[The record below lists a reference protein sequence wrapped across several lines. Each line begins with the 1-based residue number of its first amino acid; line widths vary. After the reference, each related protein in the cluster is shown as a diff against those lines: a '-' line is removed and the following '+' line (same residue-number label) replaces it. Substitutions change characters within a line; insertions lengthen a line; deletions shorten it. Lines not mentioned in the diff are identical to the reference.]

1 MNWLTK
7 TNIIVKQLW
16 KTCGL
21 KLILVVVLIGLLALV
36 PIGAGAQL
44 GLDPCCAIISAG
56 LQSISGLLSSVV
68 AKPLASIQQIEQQ
81 AANFEQQIVYPASAI
96 TNARNLA
103 GQMQGQLRQMSDVFR
118 LPVASA
124 TLPTPQQL
132 EQVLLSRDP
141 GNMAQITKNYSAVYG
156 AVMAASDAPQPVRDV
171 VDMTDAEAQAVLKK
185 AIEMDALAD
194 IELAAADN
202 INQQIQN
209 AAPGSAP
216 ILEAQ
221 AAAWLVRANAYT
233 QSAMAELM
241 RVRSIELANAGADL
255 KFSTSHTNKL
265 RDSGDQVLGRTAR

>member
-1 MNWLTK
+1 MNWLTRTK
-7 TNIIVKQLW
+7 KIAQQLW
-16 KTCGL
+16 NACSP
-21 KLILVVVLIGLLALV
+21 KLILVIVLLGLLALV

-56 LQSISGLLSSVV
+56 LQSISSLLSGVV

-81 AANFEQQIVYPASAI
+81 AANFEQQIVYPATAI

-103 GQMQGQLRQMSDVFR
+103 GQIQGQLRQMTRVLR

-132 EQVLLSRDP
+132 EQLVLSRNP
-141 GNMAQITKNYSAVYG
+141 QSVAQITERYSAVYG
-156 AVMAASDAPQPVRDV
+156 AVMSASDAPQQVRDV
-171 VDMTDAEAQAVLKK
+171 VDMTDAEAQAALKK
-185 AIEMDALAD
+185 AVELDALAD
-194 IELAAADN
+194 IELAAADQ

-221 AAAWLVRANAYT
+221 TAAWLVRANAYT
-233 QSAMAELM
+233 QSAMAELV
-241 RVRSIELANAGADL
+241 RVRSIDLANAGADL
-255 KFSTSHTNKL
+255 KFSASHTNKL
-265 RDSGDQVLGRTAR
+265 RNSGDRILGRTAR

>member
-1 MNWLTK
+1 
-7 TNIIVKQLW
+7 
-16 KTCGL
+16 
-21 KLILVVVLIGLLALV
+21 
-36 PIGAGAQL
+36 
-44 GLDPCCAIISAG
+44 
-56 LQSISGLLSSVV
+56 VV

-141 GNMAQITKNYSAVYG
+141 GNVAQITKNYSAVYG
-156 AVMAASDAPQPVRDV
+156 AVMAASDALQSVRDV
-171 VDMTDAEAQAVLKK
+171 VDMTDAEAQAALKK

-216 ILEAQ
+216 ILETQ

>member
-1 MNWLTK
+1 
-7 TNIIVKQLW
+7 
-16 KTCGL
+16 
-21 KLILVVVLIGLLALV
+21 
-36 PIGAGAQL
+36 
-44 GLDPCCAIISAG
+44 
-56 LQSISGLLSSVV
+56 
-68 AKPLASIQQIEQQ
+68 
-81 AANFEQQIVYPASAI
+81 
-96 TNARNLA
+96 
-103 GQMQGQLRQMSDVFR
+103 MQGQLRQMSDVFR

-141 GNMAQITKNYSAVYG
+141 GNVAQITKNYSAVYG
-156 AVMAASDAPQPVRDV
+156 AVMAASDAPQSVRDV
-171 VDMTDAEAQAVLKK
+171 VDMTDAEAQAALKK

-216 ILEAQ
+216 ILETQ

>member
-16 KTCGL
+16 KTWGL
-21 KLILVVVLIGLLALV
+21 KLILVVVSIGLLALL

-141 GNMAQITKNYSAVYG
+141 GNVAQITKNYSAVYG
-156 AVMAASDAPQPVRDV
+156 AVMAASDAPQSVRDV
-171 VDMTDAEAQAVLKK
+171 VDMTDAEAQAALKK

-216 ILEAQ
+216 ILETQ

-233 QSAMAELM
+233 PSAMAELM

>member
-141 GNMAQITKNYSAVYG
+141 GNVAQITKNYSAVYG

-171 VDMTDAEAQAVLKK
+171 VDMTDAEAQAALKK
-185 AIEMDALAD
+185 AIEMDVLAD

>member
-141 GNMAQITKNYSAVYG
+141 GNVAQITKNYSAVYG
-156 AVMAASDAPQPVRDV
+156 AVMAASDAPQSVRDV
-171 VDMTDAEAQAVLKK
+171 VDMTDAEAQAALKK

>member
-1 MNWLTK
+1 MNWLTRTK
-7 TNIIVKQLW
+7 KIAQQLW
-16 KTCGL
+16 NACSP
-21 KLILVVVLIGLLALV
+21 KLILVIVLLGLLALV

-56 LQSISGLLSSVV
+56 LQSISSLLSGVV

-81 AANFEQQIVYPASAI
+81 AANFEQQIVYPATAI

-103 GQMQGQLRQMSDVFR
+103 GQIQGQLRQMTRVLR

-132 EQVLLSRDP
+132 EELVLSRNP
-141 GNMAQITKNYSAVYG
+141 QSVAQITERYSAVYG
-156 AVMAASDAPQPVRDV
+156 AVMSASDAPQQVRDV
-171 VDMTDAEAQAVLKK
+171 VDMTDAEAQAALKK
-185 AIEMDALAD
+185 AVELDALAD
-194 IELAAADN
+194 IELAAADQ

-221 AAAWLVRANAYT
+221 TAAWLVRANAYT
-233 QSAMAELM
+233 QSAMAELV
-241 RVRSIELANAGADL
+241 RVRSIDLANAGADL
-255 KFSTSHTNKL
+255 KFSASHTNKL
-265 RDSGDQVLGRTAR
+265 RNSGDRILGRTAR

>member
-1 MNWLTK
+1 M
-7 TNIIVKQLW
+7 
-16 KTCGL
+16 
-21 KLILVVVLIGLLALV
+21 
-36 PIGAGAQL
+36 
-44 GLDPCCAIISAG
+44 
-56 LQSISGLLSSVV
+56 V

-81 AANFEQQIVYPASAI
+81 AANFEQQIVYPAASIA
-96 TNARNLA
+96 NARNLA
-103 GQMQGQLRQMSDVFR
+103 GQMQGQLRQMTDILR
-118 LPVASA
+118 LPTNSA

-132 EQVLLSRDP
+132 EQALLSHDP
-141 GNMAQITKNYSAVYG
+141 RNVPQITKSYSAVYG
-156 AVMAASDAPQPVRDV
+156 AVVPASDAPQPVRDV
-171 VDMTDAEAQAVLKK
+171 VDMTDAEAQAALKK
-185 AIEMDALAD
+185 AVEMDALAD
-194 IELAAADN
+194 VELAAADN

-255 KFSTSHTNKL
+255 KFSASHTNKL

>member
-1 MNWLTK
+1 MNWLTRTK
-7 TNIIVKQLW
+7 KIAQQLW
-16 KTCGL
+16 NACSP
-21 KLILVVVLIGLLALV
+21 KLILVIVLLGLLALV

-56 LQSISGLLSSVV
+56 LQSISSLLSGVV

-81 AANFEQQIVYPASAI
+81 AANFEQQIVYPATAI

-103 GQMQGQLRQMSDVFR
+103 GQIQGQLRQMTRVLR

-132 EQVLLSRDP
+132 EELVLSRNP
-141 GNMAQITKNYSAVYG
+141 QSVAQITERYSAVYG
-156 AVMAASDAPQPVRDV
+156 AVMPASDAPQQVRDV
-171 VDMTDAEAQAVLKK
+171 IDMTDAEAQAALKK
-185 AIEMDALAD
+185 AVELDALAD
-194 IELAAADN
+194 IELAAADQ

-221 AAAWLVRANAYT
+221 TAAWLVRANAYT
-233 QSAMAELM
+233 QSAMAELV
-241 RVRSIELANAGADL
+241 RVRSIDLANAGADL
-255 KFSTSHTNKL
+255 KFSASHTNKL
-265 RDSGDQVLGRTAR
+265 RNSGDRILGRTAR